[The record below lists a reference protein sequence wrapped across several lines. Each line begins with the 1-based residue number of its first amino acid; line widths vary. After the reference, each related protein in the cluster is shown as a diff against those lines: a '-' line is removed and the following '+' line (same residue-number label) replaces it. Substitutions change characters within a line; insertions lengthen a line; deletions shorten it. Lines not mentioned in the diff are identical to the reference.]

1 MAMPRAAFA
10 HGTETPI
17 NSSSIA
23 TGSTQASDLTL
34 RLLEHL
40 ALASEPSGVT
50 ELAQAMG
57 LAKTTVHRHLRTLV
71 ARGFARQEPGTQRYE
86 PGIKLLQ
93 LGERLRERFTLGRT
107 AREIMQR
114 LRDASGQAVTLS
126 ALIDDRVVVTELV
139 QGHSLI
145 EFGIRPGTEM
155 NLSGTA
161 HGRVALAFGPTSLIA
176 AAKPSDAGILSRQ
189 LAAVRKQGWATAANE
204 VVFGVN
210 ALAAP
215 VFGAGSRYLGAI
227 AIVGSVQY
235 IPARPASTQID
246 QVTGAAVAISTNLGW
261 RPT

>member
-1 MAMPRAAFA
+1 MPHAEFPYRP
-10 HGTETPI
+10 ETPI
-17 NSSSIA
+17 SSSSIA
-23 TGSTQASDLTL
+23 TGSMQASELTL

-40 ALASEPSGVT
+40 ALESEPCGVT
-50 ELAQAMG
+50 ELAQAMD

-71 ARGFARQEPGTQRYE
+71 AQGFARQEPGTQRYE

-93 LGERLRERFTLGRT
+93 LGERLRERFTLGRN

-126 ALIDDRVVVTELV
+126 SLIDNRVVVTELV
-139 QGHSLI
+139 QGHSVI

-155 NLSGTA
+155 SLSGTA
-161 HGRVALAFGPTSLIA
+161 HGRVALAFGPASLTQ
-176 AAKPSDAGILSRQ
+176 AAKPFDAGTLLRQ
-189 LAAVRKQGWATAANE
+189 LSTIRKQGWATAANE

-215 VFGAGSRYLGAI
+215 VFGAGGRYLGAI